1 MIIHPCKCTNDAKSW
16 IPESWTLKKWKE
28 TQSMYEIHVTLED
41 WTGLI
46 VTSPETLTMLTID
59 GVTSNDE
66 QDTLVATIT
75 WNLTPADLQLYI
87 SIMDLISWYQDHY

>member
-1 MIIHPCKCTNDAKSW
+1 
-16 IPESWTLKKWKE
+16 
-28 TQSMYEIHVTLED
+28 MYEIHVTLED

>member
-1 MIIHPCKCTNDAKSW
+1 
-16 IPESWTLKKWKE
+16 
-28 TQSMYEIHVTLED
+28 MYDIHVTLED

-59 GVTSNDE
+59 GVISNDE

-87 SIMDLISWYQDHY
+87 SIMDLIS

>member
-1 MIIHPCKCTNDAKSW
+1 
-16 IPESWTLKKWKE
+16 
-28 TQSMYEIHVTLED
+28 MYEIHVTLED

-59 GVTSNDE
+59 GVISNDE

-75 WNLTPADLQLYI
+75 WNLTPADLQLHIYHGSDIVI
-87 SIMDLISWYQDHY
+87 SGSLLIQISLLRPGISVIIAN